1 MPRAHQRDSPSHIV
15 KVLRYD
21 ELAVDMRAFD
31 TARMAPSYQL
41 AAAQAEFAQLRLLE
55 PELEAAEYLQRIAG
69 DAVEAGGAGAGGA
82 AAVGPAGAAADA
94 VGLALALE
102 SLAALVPHKGKKAKA
117 PGVPEAAAA
126 MGACARQLQVLFVGV
141 RAGIDAVAESA

>member
-15 KVLRYD
+15 KALRYD

-94 VGLALALE
+94 VGLALAL
-102 SLAALVPHKGKKAKA
+102 AALVPHKGKKAKA